1 MPIFPQS
8 YEATPI
14 FIALKIPRKL
24 PDILWIMPHLPMQ
37 KYPMVIWKIS
47 ARENVFAS
55 GQKEHIVKQLYF
67 SLILFS

>member
-14 FIALKIPRKL
+14 FIAQKIPRKF
-24 PDILWIMPHLPMQ
+24 PNILWVMPHLPMQ

-47 ARENVFAS
+47 AQENIFAS
-55 GQKEHIVKQLYF
+55 GQKSHIVSNYIF
-67 SLILFS
+67 P

>member
-1 MPIFPQS
+1 MLLCSLS

-14 FIALKIPRKL
+14 FIAQKIPRKF
-24 PDILWIMPHLPMQ
+24 PNILCVMPHLPMQ

-55 GQKEHIVKQLYF
+55 RQNSHFVKQVYF
-67 SLILFS
+67 SLIFLS